1 MKHWPI
7 CMKANLNYHWFENN
21 QVYFGR
27 WENWNI
33 TVLIYLNSIFKF
45 EMLSLH
51 VVTSAVTDRLTDCT
65 KYNIY
70 FFQINLFQ
78 KKTVIVGRR
87 QISTI
92 TGLKENSDIS
102 DFTCSQL
109 DQFVQNQV
117 NLAFF
122 NQCYLANVMVLKLR
136 VL

>member
-1 MKHWPI
+1 M
-7 CMKANLNYHWFENN
+7 
-21 QVYFGR
+21 
-27 WENWNI
+27 
-33 TVLIYLNSIFKF
+33 
-45 EMLSLH
+45 
-51 VVTSAVTDRLTDCT
+51 
-65 KYNIY
+65 Y

-117 NLAFF
+117 NLAIF
-122 NQCYLANVMVLKLR
+122 NQCYLANVMVLK
-136 VL
+136 VNIK